1 MDKPEKPKKARKP
14 RAKKQPT
21 QKQSQTQRVKQTVN
35 IKIGDLAP
43 KTKRRYTRRPKGSQQ
58 SGERQPEFNPVF
70 APQVYP
76 FSYNPPVYKATAST
90 EPSPPPR
97 APTAGA
103 LPVMESAPVPFAA
116 RTPTLTSTDE
126 PVRIVAS
133 VPDPTPY
140 VGAISAAFIPSEAP
154 DIASGMSSIMSMPMT
169 EIERSSAPSSA
180 GSIGTAV
187 ERAFEIPRSSRPMLT
202 ATSGTEVFKPTTY
215 KQPILPEDEPAP
227 APMYGGFA
235 EMKTTVPR
243 RVREAVSGG
252 MMEMPSRE
260 LVIQPTKYD
269 KRYKITRETNPIRIA
284 TIPEPKGIR
293 PAISLSSDIQVFR
306 PTTYTEP
313 ISVVQDEGPRLR
325 GFVMKPEKPI
335 IIEPKEKTT
344 KPVVARQR
352 NQYRPPAAKK
362 SFQSYPFPAPS
373 YGDSSLRTPRVSFE
387 PTTVSLPTEQYPIES
402 RVKPKSGSAEY
413 QRQYRARKKAEK
425 EAMNPPEARVVKLKP
440 RRTTQ
445 ARRGRYVS
453 GSESEA
459 P

>member
-1 MDKPEKPKKARKP
+1 
-14 RAKKQPT
+14 
-21 QKQSQTQRVKQTVN
+21 
-35 IKIGDLAP
+35 
-43 KTKRRYTRRPKGSQQ
+43 
-58 SGERQPEFNPVF
+58 
-70 APQVYP
+70 
-76 FSYNPPVYKATAST
+76 
-90 EPSPPPR
+90 
-97 APTAGA
+97 
-103 LPVMESAPVPFAA
+103 
-116 RTPTLTSTDE
+116 
-126 PVRIVAS
+126 
-133 VPDPTPY
+133 
-140 VGAISAAFIPSEAP
+140 
-154 DIASGMSSIMSMPMT
+154 
-169 EIERSSAPSSA
+169 
-180 GSIGTAV
+180 
-187 ERAFEIPRSSRPMLT
+187 MLS

-215 KQPILPEDEPAP
+215 KQPILPEDEPTP

-252 MMEMPSRE
+252 MMEMSSRE

-284 TIPEPKGIR
+284 TIPEPKGRR

-335 IIEPKEKTT
+335 IIEPKEKIT
-344 KPVVARQR
+344 PPALARQR

-362 SFQSYPFPAPS
+362 TFQSYPFPATYATQPIQE
-373 YGDSSLRTPRVSFE
+373 YGVVAEQKRIV
-387 PTTVSLPTEQYPIES
+387 PTETIAISKPS
-402 RVKPKSGSAEY
+402 KPKAGSAEY

-440 RRTTQ
+440 KRPGASRK
-445 ARRGRYVS
+445 ARYVS
-453 GSESEA
+453 GTESEA

>member
-1 MDKPEKPKKARKP
+1 
-14 RAKKQPT
+14 
-21 QKQSQTQRVKQTVN
+21 
-35 IKIGDLAP
+35 
-43 KTKRRYTRRPKGSQQ
+43 
-58 SGERQPEFNPVF
+58 
-70 APQVYP
+70 
-76 FSYNPPVYKATAST
+76 
-90 EPSPPPR
+90 
-97 APTAGA
+97 
-103 LPVMESAPVPFAA
+103 
-116 RTPTLTSTDE
+116 
-126 PVRIVAS
+126 
-133 VPDPTPY
+133 
-140 VGAISAAFIPSEAP
+140 
-154 DIASGMSSIMSMPMT
+154 
-169 EIERSSAPSSA
+169 
-180 GSIGTAV
+180 
-187 ERAFEIPRSSRPMLT
+187 
-202 ATSGTEVFKPTTY
+202 
-215 KQPILPEDEPAP
+215 
-227 APMYGGFA
+227 MYGGFA